1 MHALAHGVGHPSK
14 SEDIPRPIQGQR
26 VVGVEA
32 LASENFRMDRRKAR
46 IVRLE
51 VVNLRHVGLGRV
63 LRSHPYDDIAG
74 PGSSAIGID

>member
-1 MHALAHGVGHPSK
+1 
-14 SEDIPRPIQGQR
+14 
-26 VVGVEA
+26 
-32 LASENFRMDRRKAR
+32 MDRRKAR

-51 VVNLRHVGLGRV
+51 VVNLRNVGLGRV